1 MSATPRIAAAQLAPT
16 DLVERVL
23 GISERLIDLIRRE
36 TAFLEQHQ
44 PLKIVELQDEKLQ
57 LANEYAMDI
66 QAIAQH
72 KHLIDRAPSE
82 KIARLKVAMTRLDV
96 ALAANQNVLGATKS
110 VSERILKSISD
121 TVNQRKAPTLG
132 YGRDAAMTR
141 PTPGQNAA
149 IALDSRI

>member
-23 GISERLIDLIRRE
+23 GISERLIDIIRRE
-36 TAFLEQHQ
+36 TVCLEQHQ
-44 PLKIVELQDEKLQ
+44 ALKIVELQDEKLL
-57 LANEYAMDI
+57 LANEYAMDV

-72 KHLIDRAPSE
+72 KHLIDRAPAE
-82 KIARLKVAMTRLDV
+82 KIARLKAAMTRLDA

-132 YGRDAAMTR
+132 YGRNAAMTR